1 MMVFRI
7 LVLVA
12 VAALAFSAANPRAP
26 MEHARSSKQVPAS
39 A

>member
-12 VAALAFSAANPRAP
+12 VAALAFSAANPRVDPRQTPPVRVNAG
-26 MEHARSSKQVPAS
+26 
-39 A
+39 